1 MRSCWSGFAT
11 TFPVIHNSNLAG
23 LAHCPSRCSTRTIKL
38 FVSHTIQLGRVR
50 RGRIVPI
57 IALHNVVSYTVRQ
70 GYGGP
75 KVVSDEDILEDAS
88 PFSFRYASQ
97 SVRDI

>member
-1 MRSCWSGFAT
+1 
-11 TFPVIHNSNLAG
+11 
-23 LAHCPSRCSTRTIKL
+23 
-38 FVSHTIQLGRVR
+38 VR
-50 RGRIVPI
+50 RGCIVPI
-57 IALHNVVSYTVRQ
+57 IASHNVVSYTIRQ

-97 SVRDI
+97 SVRDIIHTDTDCMQDASHVVCAGRSATKRDPNVRRVDT

>member
-1 MRSCWSGFAT
+1 
-11 TFPVIHNSNLAG
+11 
-23 LAHCPSRCSTRTIKL
+23 
-38 FVSHTIQLGRVR
+38 VR
-50 RGRIVPI
+50 RGCTVPI
-57 IALHNVVSYTVRQ
+57 IASHNVVSYTVRQ

-97 SVRDI
+97 SVRDIMHTDTDCMQDASRVVCAGRSAMKRGLNVRRVDT